1 MASYQVTTGLLGGG
15 LALLILYLLRR
26 DHLYVM
32 HGLFWI
38 AVAGLALVLGFW
50 PGLIDRLASLV
61 GISYAPSLVFLLAV
75 IVLMVK
81 ALHSDLS
88 HTHLKRQVRMLNQR
102 VAVLDAKQPTPMNHS
117 STLQGE
123 SGPESG

>member
-1 MASYQVTTGLLGGG
+1 MASYQVTTGLLGAG
-15 LALLILYLLRR
+15 LALLIIYLLRR
-26 DHLYVM
+26 DHLYVI

-61 GISYAPSLVFLLAV
+61 GISYAPSLIFLLAV

-88 HTHLKRQVRMLNQR
+88 YTKLKRQIRMLNQR
-102 VAVLDAKQPTPMNHS
+102 VAVLDAKQPTSMNHS
-117 STLQGE
+117 SLLQRK
-123 SGPESG
+123 SCPDSV